1 MNGLLAIHGNGCAER
16 FIRMLKENLLWVGTF
31 DSVEELR
38 LALLAFQKT
47 CNEHWLIERHNHRSP
62 AQFRR
67 DQLNSQ
73 PMTAQAQAGVS
84 RTGGG
89 ALARRRCRGRYR

>member
-16 FIRMLKENLLWVGTF
+16 FIRTLKENLLWVRTF
-31 DSVEELR
+31 DTVEVLR

-47 CNEHWLIERHNHRSP
+47 YNEHWLIERHNHRSP

-67 DQLNSQ
+67 DQLDSQ
-73 PMTAQAQAGVS
+73 PIAA
-84 RTGGG
+84 
-89 ALARRRCRGRYR
+89 